1 MTLGIGLNFTINKLI
16 IMAKPT
22 RAGFNE
28 AVTTAGTTIT
38 FSTPLSDT
46 NYALTV
52 RCFDGSG
59 NPVAVVIT
67 EKAATGFKATPA
79 INSSLDY
86 IAIIN

>member
-22 RAGFNE
+22 RTGFDK
-28 AVTTAGTTIT
+28 AVTTGGTTIT
-38 FSTPLSDT
+38 FSTPLPST
-46 NYALTV
+46 NYALTI

-67 EKAATGFKATPA
+67 EKATTGFKATSA
-79 INSSLDY
+79 INASLDY
-86 IAIIN
+86 IAI